1 MKIKKNVHINEEI
14 REIEAFYGWNT
25 SISMSC
31 NERYSVVLHPTL
43 NFSFICLVTGWN
55 ILAFALLLCL
65 WARQGLHCATRAVTR
80 GHGFCN
86 LFRRTAP
93 FCHLVICMESR
104 WSSVLRLNTPAL
116 ISKGLAVLDISKYN
130 DLHVVL

>member
-65 WARQGLHCATRAVTR
+65 WARQGLHCATYAVTR
-80 GHGFCN
+80 GPWFLQSLPKDSPILSPGN
-86 LFRRTAP
+86 MYGK
-93 FCHLVICMESR
+93 LVVFSAQTEYPSFNFKRSCCSTMIYM
-104 WSSVLRLNTPAL
+104 
-116 ISKGLAVLDISKYN
+116 
-130 DLHVVL
+130 